1 MCVCVCARSVSL
13 RVCVHMCDF
22 SRFLVEV
29 TDLPKAGFELTTCRF
44 GSVRVSRW
52 GIGTAPRTI
61 VTEKGVPARCTLD
74 HYSNVFSLLHK

>member
-1 MCVCVCARSVSL
+1 
-13 RVCVHMCDF
+13 MCDF

-44 GSVRVSRW
+44 GIVRVCRW
-52 GIGTAPRTI
+52 VIGTAPRTI

-74 HYSNVFSLLHK
+74 HYSNVSSLLQGMLPLLSAS